1 MHTKR
6 SLLSTQPFAHRLYT
20 IYKKHCHLQAEPF
33 IITIFFRTIY
43 KRYTNFTDLLHD
55 WVPRTIKYKTPI
67 YKLRKL
73 NVVLRQLVIKSEPTA
88 LDKPGL
94 RYQVIFNKLLSH
106 SMGYFKIEGQ
116 SESFIQTIYN
126 IKKDLFQWKQS
137 TWEKIFKKKKSVNLF
152 VYLQTEY
159 TGVSTGLRTWMKI
172 N

>member
-1 MHTKR
+1 
-6 SLLSTQPFAHRLYT
+6 
-20 IYKKHCHLQAEPF
+20 
-33 IITIFFRTIY
+33 
-43 KRYTNFTDLLHD
+43 
-55 WVPRTIKYKTPI
+55 
-67 YKLRKL
+67 
-73 NVVLRQLVIKSEPTA
+73 
-88 LDKPGL
+88 
-94 RYQVIFNKLLSH
+94 
-106 SMGYFKIEGQ
+106 MGYFKIEGQ